1 MMKKLFFI
9 LTFIFYSLV
18 GYTQEYIEILRA
30 ADNNILVN
38 PALAGID
45 GRNSLTIL
53 DTRSL
58 RGSKFNSSLS
68 YASVS
73 FRMTDN
79 NVYCPAPG
87 YFSSN
92 SGKRSSQRITNNH
105 FQTSVDLLSYS
116 NDLFRRLSAGLTL
129 GYRQQLNRQMN
140 VMFAIKGSYSYD
152 KFNLL
157 AWDES
162 DPLYQ
167 NWVGNN
173 FKQSLFGI
181 TPGITIYTRNF
192 LVGIST
198 KIGLLNEEK
207 FEFQQGKF
215 DPFGNATIATVS
227 YDLPIREKILSISG
241 NYVLINDE
249 ENFYSFGAKIPISE
263 YISIMGGSRD
273 LVEVFAGVSI
283 KLPSTTPLQLEIYL
297 NNFIGDNVRNNVPIY
312 SIRLKAF
319 DIF

>member
-1 MMKKLFFI
+1 MKKFVILFLSFFTF
-9 LTFIFYSLV
+9 LTSYS
-18 GYTQEYIEILRA
+18 QEYVEILRA
-30 ADNNILVN
+30 SDNNILVN
-38 PALAGID
+38 PALSGID

-58 RGSKFNSSLS
+58 RGSRFNSALS
-68 YASVS
+68 YASAS

-79 NVYCPAPG
+79 MIYCPAPG

-92 SGKRSSQRITNNH
+92 SGTRNSQRITNNH
-105 FQTSVDLLSYS
+105 FQTSIDLLNYS
-116 NDLFRRLSAGLTL
+116 NDIFRRLSAGLTF
-129 GYRQQLNRQMN
+129 GYRQQLNREMN
-140 VMFAIKGSYSYD
+140 VMFAMKASFSQD

-157 AWDES
+157 AWDTS

-167 NWVGNN
+167 NWSNSG

-181 TPGITIYTRNF
+181 TPGITVYTRNF
-192 LVGIST
+192 LIGISSKVALT
-198 KIGLLNEEK
+198 SEEK
-207 FEFQQGKF
+207 YSYQEGKF

-227 YDLPIREKILSISG
+227 YDVPIGESILSLSG
-241 NYVLINDE
+241 NYVIIDDE
-249 ENFYSFGAKIPISE
+249 PNFYSFGAKIPHSGNISV
-263 YISIMGGSRD
+263 MGGSRD
-273 LVEVFAGVSI
+273 LVEVFAGVALNFYDKTSI
-283 KLPSTTPLQLEIYL
+283 EIFI

>member
-1 MMKKLFFI
+1 MMKKFVILFFSF
-9 LTFIFYSLV
+9 LTFLTSYS
-18 GYTQEYIEILRA
+18 QEYVEILRA
-30 ADNNILVN
+30 SDNNILVN
-38 PALAGID
+38 PALSGID

-58 RGSKFNSSLS
+58 RGSRFNSALS
-68 YASVS
+68 YASAS

-79 NVYCPAPG
+79 MIYCPAPG

-92 SGKRSSQRITNNH
+92 NGTRNSQRITNNH
-105 FQTSVDLLSYS
+105 FQTSIDLLNYS
-116 NDLFRRLSAGLTL
+116 NDIFRRLSAGLTF
-129 GYRQQLNRQMN
+129 GYRQQLNRDMN
-140 VMFAIKGSYSYD
+140 VMFAMKASFSQD

-157 AWDES
+157 AWDTS

-167 NWVGNN
+167 NWSNN
-173 FKQSLFGI
+173 GFKQSLFGI

-192 LVGIST
+192 LIGISSKVALT
-198 KIGLLNEEK
+198 SEEK
-207 FEFQQGKF
+207 YSYQEGKF

-227 YDLPIREKILSISG
+227 YDVPIGESILSLSG
-241 NYVLINDE
+241 NYVIIDDE
-249 ENFYSFGAKIPISE
+249 PNFYSFGAKIPLSGNISV
-263 YISIMGGSRD
+263 MGGSRD
-273 LVEVFAGVSI
+273 LVEVFAGVALNFYDKTSI
-283 KLPSTTPLQLEIYL
+283 EIFI

>member
-1 MMKKLFFI
+1 MKKLFLI

-45 GRNSLTIL
+45 GRNSLSIL
-53 DTRSL
+53 DTRSI
-58 RGSKFNSSLS
+58 RGSKFNSSLT
-68 YASVS
+68 YASAS
-73 FRMTDN
+73 FRMSDN
-79 NVYCPAPG
+79 NIYCPAPG
-87 YFSSN
+87 YFSNN
-92 SGKRSSQRITNNH
+92 SGTRSSQRITNNH
-105 FQTSVDLLSYS
+105 FQTSVDLLNYS
-116 NDLFRRLSAGLTL
+116 NDLFKRLSAGLTL
-129 GYRQQLNRQMN
+129 GYRQQLNRDMN

-152 KFNLL
+152 KFDLL

-162 DPLYQ
+162 DPLYL
-167 NWVGNN
+167 NWSGNN
-173 FKQSLFGI
+173 FKQSLFALI
-181 TPGITIYTRNF
+181 PGITIYTRNF

-198 KIGLLNEEK
+198 KIGLFSED
-207 FEFQQGKF
+207 EFDFQDRKF

-227 YDLPIREKILSISG
+227 YDLPIGENILSLSG

-249 ENFYSFGAKIPISE
+249 ENFYSFGAKIPLSK

-273 LVEVFAGVSI
+273 LVEVFAGISI
-283 KLPSTTPLQLEIYL
+283 NFYDNTSLEIYI
-297 NNFIGDNVRNNVPIY
+297 NNFIGNNVRNNVPIY

>member
-1 MMKKLFFI
+1 MKKFVVLFFSF
-9 LTFIFYSLV
+9 LTFLTSYS
-18 GYTQEYIEILRA
+18 QEYVEILRA
-30 ADNNILVN
+30 SDNNILVN
-38 PALAGID
+38 PALSGID

-58 RGSKFNSSLS
+58 RGSRFNSALS
-68 YASVS
+68 YASAS

-79 NVYCPAPG
+79 MIYCPAPG

-92 SGKRSSQRITNNH
+92 NGTRNSQRITNNH
-105 FQTSVDLLSYS
+105 FQTSIDLLNYS
-116 NDLFRRLSAGLTL
+116 NDIFRRLSAGLTF
-129 GYRQQLNRQMN
+129 GYRQQLNRDMN
-140 VMFAIKGSYSYD
+140 VMFAMKASFSQD

-157 AWDES
+157 AWDTS

-167 NWVGNN
+167 NWSNSG

-181 TPGITIYTRNF
+181 TPGITLYTRNF
-192 LVGIST
+192 LIGISSKVALT
-198 KIGLLNEEK
+198 SEEK
-207 FEFQQGKF
+207 YSYQEGKF

-227 YDLPIREKILSISG
+227 YDVPVGESILSLSG
-241 NYVLINDE
+241 NYVIIDDE
-249 ENFYSFGAKIPISE
+249 PNFYSFGAKIPLSGNISV
-263 YISIMGGSRD
+263 MGGSRD
-273 LVEVFAGVSI
+273 LVEVFAGVALNFYDKTSI
-283 KLPSTTPLQLEIYL
+283 EIFI